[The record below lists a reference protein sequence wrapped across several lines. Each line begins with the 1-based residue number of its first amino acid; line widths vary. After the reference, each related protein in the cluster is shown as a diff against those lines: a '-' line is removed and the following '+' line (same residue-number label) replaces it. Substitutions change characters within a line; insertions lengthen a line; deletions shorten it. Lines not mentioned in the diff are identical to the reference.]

1 MNKNLIFTKKVVTL
15 SKYHTLFAEYLER
28 NQQKEK
34 PNGLYT
40 PITYILN
47 LGGKRLRPL
56 LTLMATEAFGA
67 EAEEALA
74 AALSV
79 EVFHN
84 FTLVHDDIMDAAPLR
99 RGQPTVH
106 YKWDVNTGIL
116 SGDAMLIQAY
126 QCLEVYDAPLF
137 GKLNRQFSKTALE
150 VCEGQQYDV
159 DFETQ
164 EEVSIAAYL
173 EMIKLKTAVLV
184 GHALK
189 IGALIGKATDEEAQ
203 KLYDFGV
210 LLGLAFQ
217 IQDDYLDAF
226 GDPKDFGKQV
236 GGDIIENK
244 KTILYHKAMELGTS
258 KEKESLTEWLNF
270 ETDNK
275 EKISA
280 VKSIFQSTGA
290 SIASQQLVSDYTTQA
305 FQKLDEIQIS
315 VEGKNTLKAFG
326 KNLMERKY

>member
-1 MNKNLIFTKKVVTL
+1 MSLHKYQQLFSSFLEGNK
-15 SKYHTLFAEYLER
+15 
-28 NQQKEK
+28 QKEEPK
-34 PNGLYT
+34 GLYT
-40 PITYILN
+40 PISYILQ

-56 LTLMATEAFGA
+56 LTLMATDAFGNDPKD
-67 EAEEALA
+67 ALS

-79 EVFHN
+79 EIFHN
-84 FTLVHDDIMDAAPLR
+84 FTLMHDDIMDAAPLR
-99 RGQPTVH
+99 RGKTTVH
-106 YKWDVNTGIL
+106 EKWNTNTGIL

-126 QCLEVYDAPLF
+126 QCLEMYRDPLY
-137 GKLNRQFSKTALE
+137 GKLNKQLSKTALE

-164 EEVSIAAYL
+164 TTVSISAYL

-189 IGALIGKATDEEAQ
+189 TGAWIGNATDQEAE

-217 IQDDYLDAF
+217 IQDDYLDAY

-244 KTILYHKAMELGTS
+244 KTILYHKAMELGS
-258 KEKESLTEWLNF
+258 PLEKKTLIEWFSFDGNK
-270 ETDNK
+270 TD
-275 EKISA
+275 KITA
-280 VKSIFQSTGA
+280 VKAIFDSTGA
-290 SIASQQLVSDYTTQA
+290 ALASKKLVSKYTQLA
-305 FQKLDEIQIS
+305 FEKLEEIQIS
-315 VEGKNTLKAFG
+315 DDGKKTLKAFG
-326 KNLMERKY
+326 NNLMERKF

>member
-1 MNKNLIFTKKVVTL
+1 MFKNLIFTKKAVTL
-15 SKYHTLFAEYLER
+15 SKYNTLFTEYLKR
-28 NQQKEK
+28 NQQKDR
-34 PNGLYT
+34 PNGLYA

-56 LTLMATEAFGA
+56 LTLMATEAFGT

-106 YKWDVNTGIL
+106 YKWDINTGIL

-126 QCLEVYDAPLF
+126 QFLEVYDAPLF

-164 EEVSIAAYL
+164 KEVSIVAYL

-184 GHALK
+184 
-189 IGALIGKATDEEAQ
+189 
-203 KLYDFGV
+203 
-210 LLGLAFQ
+210 
-217 IQDDYLDAF
+217 
-226 GDPKDFGKQV
+226 
-236 GGDIIENK
+236 
-244 KTILYHKAMELGTS
+244 
-258 KEKESLTEWLNF
+258 
-270 ETDNK
+270 
-275 EKISA
+275 
-280 VKSIFQSTGA
+280 
-290 SIASQQLVSDYTTQA
+290 
-305 FQKLDEIQIS
+305 
-315 VEGKNTLKAFG
+315 
-326 KNLMERKY
+326 